1 MADVAHFFGT
11 YLPEK
16 LTQKPDLGKEI
27 NACYQFDIAIGDET
41 KIWSVDLRDG
51 KSEVR
56 EGATEGAGC
65 VVSAK
70 KEDFEA
76 LLDNPGQAVML
87 FMQGKLKVTNV
98 GLAMSLQKILG

>member
-1 MADVAHFFGT
+1 MADVNHFFGS

-16 LTQKPDLGKEI
+16 LTGKPELSKEI
-27 NACYQFDIAIGDET
+27 NACYQFDITVGEAT
-41 KIWSVDLRDG
+41 RQWSVDLRDG

-56 EGATEGAGC
+56 DSATEGAGC

-70 KEDFEA
+70 QEDFEA

-98 GLAMSLQKILG
+98 GLAMSLQKILS